1 LESIAVEALK
11 THWTFF
17 LTQHINEETLRKYQ
31 QKLQSAKDAAR
42 AMKMYLTNLQKTG
55 LAVQPGTE
63 VIARDGYT
71 MTIAQLQ
78 ELQSLVD
85 DERNVSAAVSAA
97 RRAVSNKGRGRGR
110 ARGSGI
116 TSAVQSENVN
126 STVAHSHQAETRVG
140 QVAMMT
146 GKRNSIGARGNRSKG
161 TTESLLSSD
170 PKSKRCGI

>member
-1 LESIAVEALK
+1 
-11 THWTFF
+11 
-17 LTQHINEETLRKYQ
+17 
-31 QKLQSAKDAAR
+31 
-42 AMKMYLTNLQKTG
+42 
-55 LAVQPGTE
+55 
-63 VIARDGYT
+63 
-71 MTIAQLQ
+71 MTTAQLQ

-85 DERNVSAAVSAA
+85 DDRNVSAAVSAA